1 MEKRKTAFKTN
12 KNYHTKNKIYAGQTI
27 EMQRYVDF
35 VWFIEYTDA
44 VIEAQKN
51 RMYESGNVEIKSKD
65 IGVMITAMEM
75 ELVQMFT
82 NVDLTLMDYSEMI
95 NSDFLDSI
103 VWAFENYEQVLKY
116 FMNALQLFQIQTL
129 FIEMTSNLPDL
140 EDLMGDMSKASQ
152 LLNDMP
158 DDQKELLMNIQLN
171 KMIHEQLGKE
181 KELNKEEQSEVVD
194 SADS

>member
-1 MEKRKTAFKTN
+1 MEKRKTAFKIN
-12 KNYHTKNKIYAGQTI
+12 KNYSTKNKVYAGQTI

-44 VIEAQKN
+44 VIEAQKK
-51 RMYESGNVEIKSKD
+51 RMFESGNTEIKSKD
-65 IGVMITAMEM
+65 IGIMITAMEM

-82 NVDLTLMDYSEMI
+82 NVDLTLMDYGEMI

-103 VWAFENYEQVLKY
+103 VWTFENYEQVLKY
-116 FMNALQLFQIQTL
+116 FMNALQILQIQTL
-129 FIEMTSNLPDL
+129 FIDLTSNLPSI

-152 LLNDMP
+152 LLDEMP

-171 KMIHEQLGKE
+171 KMLQEQLEKE
-181 KELNKEEQSEVVD
+181 KELKKEQQSEVM
-194 SADS
+194 

>member
-65 IGVMITAMEM
+65 IGVMVTAMEM

-152 LLNDMP
+152 LLDDMP
-158 DDQKELLMNIQLN
+158 DDQKELLMNVQLN
-171 KMIHEQLGKE
+171 KMIYEQLDKE
-181 KELNKEEQSEVVD
+181 KELNKEEQSEVVE
-194 SADS
+194 SANS

>member
-12 KNYHTKNKIYAGQTI
+12 KNFNTKNKVYAGQTI

-44 VIEAQKN
+44 VINAQKD
-51 RMYESGNVEIKSKD
+51 RMFNSGSAEIKSKD

-95 NSDFLDSI
+95 NSDFLDTI
-103 VWAFENYEQVLKY
+103 VWAFDNYNQVLNY
-116 FMNALQLFQIQTL
+116 FMNALQVFQIQTL
-129 FIEMTSNLPDL
+129 FIEMTNNLPDL

-152 LLNDMP
+152 LLDDMP
-158 DDQKELLMNIQLN
+158 DDQKELLMNVQLN
-171 KMIHEQLGKE
+171 KMIQEQLGKE
-181 KELNKEEQSEVVD
+181 KELKKEQSEVVE
-194 SADS
+194 SANS

>member
-65 IGVMITAMEM
+65 IGIMVTAMEM

-82 NVDLTLMDYSEMI
+82 NVDLTLMDYSDVI

-152 LLNDMP
+152 LLDDMP
-158 DDQKELLMNIQLN
+158 DEQKELLMNIQLN
-171 KMIHEQLGKE
+171 KMIHEQLDKE
-181 KELNKEEQSEVVD
+181 KELKKEEQSEVVD